1 MESDGFHWMRFKLM
15 ENKYLSIFKIF
26 HLILFTVFILMP
38 IHIANA
44 ETRTFSKEYTYRAGE
59 EDGRI
64 SSSVIAVR
72 EVKRLLLAELSTYLE
87 SQTKAKDFPMTKD
100 QIIAL
105 TAVMVSPEVTEE
117 TFDGKAYRLKAKITV
132 NPQDVIN
139 SIDNLRKD
147 RNKVKELEG
156 LSKKVEELSKENEQ
170 LRKDLKKAKG
180 KTKQEEALAYARN
193 IDNLSATERFE
204 KGYGLSISGNNAD
217 AINAFSTA
225 IELNPQFALAYRNR
239 GIAHVIATGILDNY
253 SHALKD
259 FDKAIELNPQYA
271 EAYYSRGLVHGNLGN
286 YQRALKDYTKAIELD
301 PQYAEAYNN
310 RGVAYMMVS
319 NYQQALKDYN
329 KAIEL
334 NPQSAEVYN
343 NRGAVY
349 VILSNYQQSLM
360 DYDKAVELN
369 PRYAKAYY
377 NIACIYSL
385 KNDAA
390 QSCKWLKTSI
400 EKGYNDWKQI
410 KSDRDL
416 DLIRNSQCYKE
427 IMADN

>member
-1 MESDGFHWMRFKLM
+1 MGKK
-15 ENKYLSIFKIF
+15 NLSIFKIF
-26 HLILFTVFILMP
+26 HLILFTGFILTP

-64 SSSVIAVR
+64 SSSVIA
-72 EVKRLLLAELSTYLE
+72 
-87 SQTKAKDFPMTKD
+87 
-100 QIIAL
+100 
-105 TAVMVSPEVTEE
+105 
-117 TFDGKAYRLKAKITV
+117 FDGKAYRLKAKITV
-132 NPQDVIN
+132 NPQDVMN

-147 RNKVKELEG
+147 RNKVKELEW
-156 LSKKVEELSKENEQ
+156 LSKKTEELLKENEQ
-170 LRKDLKKAKG
+170 LNKELKKATG
-180 KTKQEEALAYARN
+180 KTRQEEARAYARN
-193 IDNLSATERFE
+193 IDNLNAAEWFE

-217 AINAFSTA
+217 AIKAFSTA

-253 SHALKD
+253 SHALND

-271 EAYYSRGLVHGNLGN
+271 DAYYSRGLVYGKFGN

-301 PQYAEAYNN
+301 PHYADAYND
-310 RGVAYMMVS
+310 RGVAYMMFG

-334 NPQSAEVYN
+334 NPQSAEAYD
-343 NRGAVY
+343 NRGAAH
-349 VILSNYQQSLM
+349 VILGNYQQSLM
-360 DYDKAVELN
+360 DYDKAIELN
-369 PRYAKAYY
+369 PRNVKAYY

-390 QSCKWLKTSI
+390 QSCKWLKSSI

-416 DLIRNSQCYKE
+416 DFIRNFRCYKE
-427 IMADN
+427 IIVDN